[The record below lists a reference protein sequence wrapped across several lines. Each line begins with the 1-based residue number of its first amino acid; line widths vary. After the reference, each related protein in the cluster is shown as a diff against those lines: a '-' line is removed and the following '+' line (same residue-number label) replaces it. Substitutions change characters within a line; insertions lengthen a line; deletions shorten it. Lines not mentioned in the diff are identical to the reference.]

1 MPVAQQPDTLM
12 NRGYAVLYLIAA
24 MLFYFGWKSRKENSL
39 LSTALLTA
47 AAIVTILLIGGHFGL
62 L

>member
-1 MPVAQQPDTLM
+1 M

-24 MLFYFGWKSRKENSL
+24 VFFYLGWKTRKTNQL
-39 LSTALLTA
+39 LSTALFTVA
-47 AAIVTILLIGGHFGL
+47 AAIIALLIGGHFGL

>member
-1 MPVAQQPDTLM
+1 M

-24 MLFYFGWKSRKENSL
+24 MLFYFGWKIRKENSL

-47 AAIVTILLIGGHFGL
+47 ATIVTILLVGGHFGL